1 MTIQRSAFT
10 ILGGL
15 TLCLAMPSILQ
26 SQEPAAPAASTPAPA
41 TAAPA
46 TQEATPTATPGET
59 PPTVAPAGS
68 PVPGSP
74 TPGSPM
80 PGSPTPGDAT
90 PGAMPSGA
98 APGATPPA
106 APKLPPPVTRASI
119 KPGEANPEE
128 LKVRPREDGTIEF
141 QFRNQPWPSILQW
154 LAEICSMSLDWQELP
169 GDTLNLATQRPYT
182 LIDARDLINRHL
194 LLRGY
199 TMLES
204 DGVLTIAK
212 LDAVNVALVPRVS
225 PEELS
230 KLPPSRFVRT
240 SVPITALEASALLE
254 EIKPMLSS
262 YGKAHSLKATNRL
275 ELMDCAVN
283 LSEIYAILQHEQSP
297 EALQSLAREFVLQ
310 HMRALEAKEL
320 LELFLG
326 IAKKDT
332 NAASLPPEMMQ
343 MQMQMQMQSQMM
355 EQQAAAGAPGAA
367 PKKDKDLNIVA
378 NIRLNS
384 LIVHAP
390 ADKMALIASF
400 IERIDSPTPV
410 MDMSMLGTKM
420 KVYRLQS
427 VDPEQLIT
435 SLIQM
440 DALEPQTKLQVDK
453 DNGAIIAYG
462 SIADH
467 YVIQQVLERLDGSGR
482 EFEVLQLRRL
492 RADEVAGT
500 IQFLMV
506 PKEDDKQQRDPY
518 GGFFFGFSPPAD
530 DKKKQPQ
537 DKFRVSANVRDNQV
551 LLWANES
558 EMEEVRK
565 LLIKLGEIS
574 PESGNNQ
581 RLRNIPASTAPETY
595 EYLQQLKKQWENF
608 SDVPLELPPAEA
620 FEGQL
625 QRIDPEKNPTDAPKD
640 DAQPDVS
647 PSEEAKDEQASPAD
661 PSSTSQPSAAD
672 APKAPSTGDSETE
685 PPRTPPEDDTSLSMQ
700 NRFLREASMSSF
712 VEGDNRIQIA
722 VDPEGALQ
730 LFSND
735 PKLLD
740 QLESLMLQ
748 NPPPKKQFD
757 VFRVQWAR
765 ASWIKLSL
773 EEYFREQTKNDQEN
787 EELQG
792 FLSFLIFDELR
803 PKQDQAPQLGKKTPV
818 RFIADNDTSSIIAIG
833 ADETERQTIRE
844 LIRIWDVPEPT
855 NSSNIRFT
863 KLVRIKY
870 SRAEVIAEALKDAYR
885 DLLSANDK
893 AFQQQSGPSSS
904 VGGGE
909 NKRDA
914 RDEGATV
921 SSSGGLN
928 FAFKGELSIGVD
940 KVTNTLIVSAKGK
953 ELLELIAG
961 VVEELDELA
970 QPQGTTRVVPISPE
984 MSSKSLEKALR
995 AMMTQQQEQQQIPQP
1010 QAPTQP
1016 QTPAAVAPVI
1026 ETSSGGEGE

>member
-1 MTIQRSAFT
+1 MMLAIATKRFT
-10 ILGGL
+10 ICLLCGLVLGCVFS
-15 TLCLAMPSILQ
+15 TQLAAQ
-26 SQEPAAPAASTPAPA
+26 TPAPA
-41 TAAPA
+41 SQAPATPPAPATEAPSSTPSSDGETPAAAPA
-46 TQEATPTATPGET
+46 STPDGVAAEAIPPGAI
-59 PPTVAPAGS
+59 PPGAVPPGAVPPGA
-68 PVPGSP
+68 VPGAPNPAAP
-74 TPGSPM
+74 TPGSPNA
-80 PGSPTPGDAT
+80 AT
-90 PGAMPSGA
+90 P
-98 APGATPPA
+98 AT
-106 APKLPPPVTRASI
+106 PKLPPPVTRASV

-141 QFRNQPWPSILQW
+141 QFRNQPWPSLLQW
-154 LAEICSMSLDWQELP
+154 LAEICNMSLDWQELP
-169 GDTLNLATQRPYT
+169 GDQLNLATQHPYT
-182 LIDARDLINRHL
+182 LVDARDLINRHL

-204 DGVLTIAK
+204 DGVLTISK
-212 LDAVNVALVPRVS
+212 LDAINVALVPRVK

-230 KLPPSRFVRT
+230 KLPSSRYVRT
-240 SVPITALEASALLE
+240 SIPITALEASALLE

-262 YGKAHSLKATNRL
+262 HGKAYALKSTNRL

-283 LSEIYAILQHEQSP
+283 LSEIYNILQLEQSP
-297 EALQSLAREFVLQ
+297 ETLQALAREFVLQ

-326 IAKKDT
+326 IAKKDKT
-332 NAASLPPEMMQ
+332 AASLPPEMMQ

-367 PKKDKDLNIVA
+367 SKKDKDLNIVA

-390 ADKMALIASF
+390 AEKMALIASF

-410 MDMSMLGTKM
+410 MDLNMLGTKM

-506 PKEDDKQQRDPY
+506 PKEEEKQQRDPY
-518 GGFFFGFSPPAD
+518 GGFFFGFSPPQD
-530 DKKKQPQ
+530 DKKKKPQ
-537 DKFRVSANVRDNQV
+537 DKFRVSANVRDNQI
-551 LLWANES
+551 LLWANET

-574 PESGNNQ
+574 PEAGSNQ
-581 RLRNIPASTAPETY
+581 LLRNIPASNAPETY
-595 EYLQQLKKQWENF
+595 EYLQQLKKQWESF
-608 SDVPLELPPAEA
+608 SDVPLELPPQDA
-620 FEGQL
+620 FESQL
-625 QRIDPEKNPTDAPKD
+625 QRIDPEKKKKEDNESD
-640 DAQPDVS
+640 QPSIPADS
-647 PSEEAKDEQASPAD
+647 GATSPANE
-661 PSSTSQPSAAD
+661 PQ
-672 APKAPSTGDSETE
+672 PKADSNAGGDHNETI
-685 PPRTPPEDDTSLSMQ
+685 DDTTFALQS
-700 NRFLREASMSSF
+700 RFLREASLDSG
-712 VEGDNRIQIA
+712 VAGDTKLQIKI
-722 VDPEGALQ
+722 DPLGELQ
-730 LFSND
+730 LFSTD

-740 QLESLMLQ
+740 QLESMMLQ

-773 EEYFREQTKNDQEN
+773 EEYFREQVKNDEEN
-787 EELQG
+787 DELQG

-803 PKQDQAPQLGKKTPV
+803 PKENTSPQLGKKTPV
-818 RFIADNDTSSIIAIG
+818 RFIADNDTSTIIAIG
-833 ADETERQTIRE
+833 ADEAERQTIRE

-893 AFQQQSGPSSS
+893 AFQQQNGPSSS

-909 NKRDA
+909 SKREAQNDN
-914 RDEGATV
+914 ATV

-961 VVEELDELA
+961 VIEELDELA

-995 AMMTQQQEQQQIPQP
+995 AMMQQQEQSRE
-1010 QAPTQP
+1010 QAPIAQP
-1016 QTPAAVAPVI
+1016 GQIGQPVQPLI
-1026 ETSSGGEGE
+1026 ESQGGAESAGNGNR